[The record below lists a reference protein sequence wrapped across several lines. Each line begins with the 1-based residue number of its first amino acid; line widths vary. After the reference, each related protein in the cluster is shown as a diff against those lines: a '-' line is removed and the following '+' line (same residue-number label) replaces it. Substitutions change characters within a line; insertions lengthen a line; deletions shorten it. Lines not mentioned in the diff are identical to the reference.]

1 MTSTQAQKETKMNEI
16 TNTRTAIKN
25 ADHLAEAGRMNYA
38 EMAVTTFT
46 DRRGNDAKLVS
57 GQIGTPI
64 ASITV
69 GNEIRSGENDRH
81 NTTWTSLCISENDHG
96 KELSVSVSAKDTFG
110 DNGKTISITMTEG
123 KFYGIGG
130 SGSSMGFRLKTETAK
145 IMVAALSAQIAANEA

>member
-69 GNEIRSGENDRH
+69 GNEIRSR
-81 NTTWTSLCISENDHG
+81 SLRNNRAGRS
-96 KELSVSVSAKDTFG
+96 FG
-110 DNGKTISITMTEG
+110 
-123 KFYGIGG
+123 GG
-130 SGSSMGFRLKTETAK
+130 SSYFWFLVIK
-145 IMVAALSAQIAANEA
+145 IIDWD